1 MGGKV
6 ACFAFACPGTWRQA
20 ETRVWSILPIR
31 LSNTLKCDDND
42 DKDQD
47 DGDHNQ
53 AIKAMVMILNLQ
65 ENENF

>member
-6 ACFAFACPGTWRQA
+6 ACFAFACPGTWHRA
-20 ETRVWSILPIR
+20 ETKVWSILPIR

-47 DGDHNQ
+47 DGDQ
-53 AIKAMVMILNLQ
+53 AIEAMVMILNLQ
-65 ENENF
+65 TRK